1 MNKRVIAVTVT
12 YNDYDYLKRALDA
25 LRRQTISLQ
34 KIIVVDNN
42 SVPEVQEE
50 LKTQEDDLVEILWL
64 SQNTGGAGGFRAGMQ
79 CGFEKY
85 DPDWYWLMDSD
96 AFPEPDCLEKLMAHE
111 NETEN
116 VGILA
121 PLIFGVE
128 RQEYQLY
135 HHKVI
140 SKLLYRDI
148 QKYSSYDRIPT
159 GASLIDADSLVGPL
173 VSKKAVDQLGFID
186 SDFFIYGDD
195 VEYTYRI
202 SRKFDEFLVKEAVIN
217 HRDVSETGDQ
227 IPTAWWKEYYGLR
240 NRILFIKKYQKN
252 ILHGVVCQGMF
263 FLRIVKALLKNDL
276 NSYNLRLKRYKRN
289 LIFQAI
295 KDGYAERKGK
305 TVDPVAERKKVMTY
319 E

>member
-1 MNKRVIAVTVT
+1 MNKQVVAITVT

-42 SVPEVQEE
+42 SVPEIQE
-50 LKTQEDDLVEILWL
+50 KIKAQEDNLVEILWL
-64 SQNTGGAGGFRAGMQ
+64 LQNTGGAGGFRAGMQ
-79 CGFEKY
+79 YGLEKY
-85 DPDWYWLMDSD
+85 SPDWYWLMDSD
-96 AFPEPDCLEKLMAHE
+96 AFPAPDCLEKLMAHE
-111 NETEN
+111 NDTEN

-128 RQEYQLY
+128 RQKYQLY

-148 QKYSSYDRIPT
+148 QKYSSYDEIPA
-159 GASLIDADSLVGPL
+159 GASLIDADALVGPL
-173 VSKKAVDQLGFID
+173 VSKKAVEQLGFID
-186 SDFFIYGDD
+186 GDLFIYGDD

-240 NRILFIKKYQKN
+240 NRILFIKKYQKS
-252 ILHGVVCQGMF
+252 ILHGVICQGMF
-263 FLRIVKALLKNDL
+263 LLRIVKALLKNNL
-276 NSYNLRLKRYKRN
+276 SHYNLRLKRYKRN
-289 LIFQAI
+289 LIFRAV
-295 KDGYAERKGK
+295 KDGYAGRNGK
-305 TVDPVAERKKVMTY
+305 TVDPATERKKVMAY
-319 E
+319 G

>member
-1 MNKRVIAVTVT
+1 MNKQIVAITVT

-42 SVPEVQEE
+42 STLKMQEKI
-50 LKTQEDDLVEILWL
+50 KTQEDDLVEILWL
-64 SQNTGGAGGFRAGMQ
+64 PQNTGCAGGMQAGMRYS
-79 CGFEKY
+79 FEKY
-85 DPDWYWLMDSD
+85 SPDWYWLMDSD

-111 NETEN
+111 NDTEN
-116 VGILA
+116 VGMLA

-135 HHKVI
+135 HHKVV

-148 QKYSSYDRIPT
+148 QKYSSYDEIPM
-159 GASLIDADSLVGPL
+159 GASLIDADSVVGPL
-173 VSKKAVDQLGFID
+173 VSKRAVDQLGFVD
-186 SDFFIYGDD
+186 SSFFIYGED

-202 SRKFDEFLVKEAVIN
+202 SRHFDEFLIKEAIIN
-217 HRDVSETGDQ
+217 HRDVSETGNQ

-252 ILHGVVCQGMF
+252 ILHGVICQGIF
-263 FLRIVKALLKNDL
+263 FLRIIKALLKNDL
-276 NSYNLRLKRYKRN
+276 SRYNSSLKRYKRN
-289 LIFQAI
+289 LIFKAV
-295 KDGYAERKGK
+295 KDGYAGRTGK
-305 TVDPVAERKKVMTY
+305 TVDPAEERKKVK
-319 E
+319 ECE